1 MKKIFFIAIFLSLVL
16 PTSVFA
22 KIGVGVGTGKI
33 IVNEKLKPGII
44 YQLPPLTV
52 LNTGDEPSDYEVSIS
67 HLEKQPQ
74 LIPQKEWFIFSP
86 QKFHLDPGKVQV
98 VNVKL
103 NLPIAVAPG
112 DYFAYLEGQPVIK
125 AKAGETTIGI
135 AAAAKLYFTIIP
147 ANIFAGIYYK
157 IVSFWQVYSPWPQ
170 RFLILV
176 GLILAGAFFKKFFNL
191 QINLK
196 KPGVTTSHPSKE
208 DTFKPLHR
216 LSRRERFF
224 QKQNESSSSV
234 SENKLDKDKN
244 E

>member
-1 MKKIFFIAIFLSLVL
+1 MKKIFFIAIFLILLL
-16 PTSVFA
+16 PTAVFA

-33 IVNEKLKPGII
+33 VVNEKLKPGII

-52 LNTGDEPSDYEVSIS
+52 INTGDVPSDYEALIS

-112 DYFAYLEGQPVIK
+112 DYFAYLEGSPTVKSQS
-125 AKAGETTIGI
+125 GQTTIGI
-135 AAAAKLYFTIIP
+135 AAAAKLYFTIVP

-170 RFLILV
+170 RVLILIA
-176 GLILAGAFFKKFFNL
+176 LILAGAFFKKFFNF
-191 QINLK
+191 QIGLK
-196 KPGVTTSHPSKE
+196 KSGDTTSHSSVK
-208 DTFKPLHR
+208 DTFKPLQR
-216 LSRRERFF
+216 LSRRAKFL
-224 QKQNESSSSV
+224 QKQD
-234 SENKLDKDKN
+234 KLDKEKD